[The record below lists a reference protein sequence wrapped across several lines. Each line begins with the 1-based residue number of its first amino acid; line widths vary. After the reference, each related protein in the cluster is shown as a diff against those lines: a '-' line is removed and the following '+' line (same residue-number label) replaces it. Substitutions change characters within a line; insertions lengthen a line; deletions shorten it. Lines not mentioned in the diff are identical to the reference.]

1 MADPAHCSNQLHP
14 ALHTSLAAV
23 QVAQLQAEARE
34 AAHLQRALA
43 DKEGEAAGLRA
54 HLEEALRE
62 ELADSDPARLRAA
75 QKRAAALE
83 ADLAAKQV
91 LLYFEG
97 DKLSVYNSVLI
108 PSTGCSAPAPRKP
121 KLQATFGSPDSLW
134 AGIGPLQGVY
144 LGKGQLRWK
153 NCKVRQ
159 VDHIACVIDDMIWG
173 GACAMVLI

>member
-1 MADPAHCSNQLHP
+1 MTAM
-14 ALHTSLAAV
+14 

-43 DKEGEAAGLRA
+43 DKEGEIAGLRA

-91 LLYFEG
+91 LLSSQAKH
-97 DKLSVYNSVLI
+97 DQSTTPCQQRLQNS
-108 PSTGCSAPAPRKP
+108 STRHS
-121 KLQATFGSPDSLW
+121 QAKAAAYSSSPVRFQVS
-134 AGIGPLQGVY
+134 ITPLQGVCC
-144 LGKGQLRWK
+144 GQGQI
-153 NCKVRQ
+153 CKCIVKR
-159 VDHIACVIDDMIWG
+159 G
-173 GACAMVLI
+173 

>member
-1 MADPAHCSNQLHP
+1 MVCYKVGKPAHCSNWLPP
-14 ALHTSLAAV
+14 ALYTSLPPAA

-43 DKEGEAAGLRA
+43 DKEGEIAGLRA

-91 LLYFEG
+91 LLFCQ
-97 DKLSVYNSVLI
+97 DRRSQ
-108 PSTGCSAPAPRKP
+108 STN
-121 KLQATFGSPDSLW
+121 L
-134 AGIGPLQGVY
+134 Y
-144 LGKGQLRWK
+144 
-153 NCKVRQ
+153 
-159 VDHIACVIDDMIWG
+159 
-173 GACAMVLI
+173 